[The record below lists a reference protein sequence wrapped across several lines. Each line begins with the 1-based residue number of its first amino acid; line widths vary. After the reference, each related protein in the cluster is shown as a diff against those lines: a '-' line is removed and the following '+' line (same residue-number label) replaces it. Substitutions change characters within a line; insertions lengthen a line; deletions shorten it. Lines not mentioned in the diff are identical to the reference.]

1 MNRLDGK
8 LWTRSARASTNH
20 WVPAATLRP
29 QPLLW
34 GIGDGERDKEDE
46 KDKSNN
52 NKNNW
57 QFFVSIFPLKLLKLI
72 STNTHAFFYDVRVK
86 SGDLGL
92 CLPSP
97 PLCIINGEKTCWFV
111 QLEDL
116 YLTTT
121 RIWYNIKGKVT
132 FQTLWIILRSSCCLL
147 SSTCQSITNNNITAN
162 NNNNSQND

>member
-52 NKNNW
+52 NNNKNNW
-57 QFFVSIFPLKLLKLI
+57 QFFSPQTVEADIHKYSCV
-72 STNTHAFFYDVRVK
+72 FYGVRVK
-86 SGDLGL
+86 LGDLGL
-92 CLPSP
+92 CLRSP
-97 PLCIINGEKTCWFV
+97 PLCIIKGEITCWFV